1 MITAVN
7 PVGNFPLNDD
17 WAYGKSVLRLL
28 ETGRFEV
35 PAWSAM
41 NHITQIY
48 WGALFCLP
56 FGFSLTALRF
66 STLIMG
72 LIGVLATYGL
82 LREADADPGISFL
95 GSLLVLIN
103 PIYLGLSNTFMSDVP
118 FLSLAVLS
126 TWLFVRSLRRGS
138 PLALAGGLF
147 FACAALLLRQSGLAI
162 FIGFGAALIWHK
174 GFKPIN
180 IFKALIPLVMGAGLQ
195 IFFQFWLKSTGR
207 ISPFFGNPSND
218 ILKIFQADWRAV
230 IVEYAKIALET
241 AIYSGMFLFPFVAII
256 GLRTITALPSRRR
269 RWPLLWILGFSTITM
284 AAFIRWNVW
293 MPFTNNVMSEIG
305 LGPLLLRDATF
316 GPTNFPTPLAVK
328 FLWMAMTIISVFGA
342 ACFFYFIFLAVRR
355 VFIRRLKIESRIKS
369 LTTLSLVV
377 MVVYFVAMVT
387 RGFFDRY
394 LLPIWP
400 FFLLLMSVTG
410 AKKGEAKADARTIVA
425 LGLILLLLFGG
436 FALGA
441 THDYLLWNRVRW
453 GALSELM
460 KDSHVTAKQIDGGL
474 EFNGWNLFSLTYIP
488 LPGKSWWWVE
498 GDDYVLAF
506 APMTGYD
513 VLKRH
518 RLKRW
523 LPFGPENILVL
534 RRREGAP
541 AKQ

>member
-1 MITAVN
+1 MIIAVN
-7 PVGNFPLNDD
+7 PMGNFPLNDD

-28 ETGRFEV
+28 ETGRFDV

-56 FGFSLTALRF
+56 LGFSFTALRF
-66 STLIMG
+66 STLTMG

-82 LREADADPGISFL
+82 LREADADPEISFL
-95 GSLLVLIN
+95 GSLLLLVN

-118 FLSLAVLS
+118 FLALAVLS
-126 TWLFVRSLRRGS
+126 TWLFIRGLRRGS
-138 PLALAGGLF
+138 PLALVGGLF

-162 FIGFGAALIWHK
+162 FIGFGTALIWHK
-174 GFKPIN
+174 GFRPIN

-195 IFFQFWLKSTGR
+195 ILFQIWLKSTGR
-207 ISPFFGNPSND
+207 ISPFFGNPPNV

-230 IVEYAKIALET
+230 IVEYAKLALET

-284 AAFIRWNVW
+284 AAFIRWNIW

-316 GPTNFPTPLAVK
+316 GPTNFPTPLVVK
-328 FLWMAMTIISVFGA
+328 LLWMAMTIISVFGA

-355 VFIRRLKIESRIKS
+355 VFIKRLKIESRLKS
-369 LTTLSLVV
+369 LTTLSFMV

-410 AKKGEAKADARTIVA
+410 AKKGEAKADSRTIAA
-425 LGLILLLLFGG
+425 LCLILLLLFGG

-453 GALSELM
+453 SALSELM
-460 KDSHVTAKQIDGGL
+460 KDSHVTAKQIDGGM
-474 EFNGWNLFSLTYIP
+474 EFNGWYLFDLSHQAP
-488 LPGKSWWWVE
+488 PGKSWWWVE
-498 GDDYVLAF
+498 RDDYVLAF